1 MKEKVD
7 LKTAVA
13 LWMAIFIF
21 SMPLL
26 AMTQQSEME
35 EARFAAER
43 AAEAN
48 TNGTLWFAVG
58 CLGGILG
65 LLVAYVYAPS
75 PPASDLIGKSPE
87 YVAYYTDYYK
97 AKAKSIQSGK
107 ALTGCLVSVAAYVV
121 YIVVVVAAAGS
132 SY

>member
-7 LKTAVA
+7 LKTVVA
-13 LWMAIFIF
+13 FWMAIFIL

-26 AMTQQSEME
+26 AMAQQSEIE

-48 TNGTLWFAVG
+48 TSSGLWFAVG
-58 CLGGILG
+58 CLGGVIG
-65 LLVAYVYAPS
+65 LLVAYTYAPS
-75 PPASDLIGKSPE
+75 PPALDLIGKSPE

-107 ALTGCLVSVAAYVV
+107 ALTGCLVAVAAYVV
-121 YIVVVVAAAGS
+121 YVVAILGTAS
-132 SY
+132 TY